1 MSDPVPGSNADR
13 SLVGSARRITKLAWP
28 VLVGQLSVVAFGT
41 IDTLL
46 VARFSS
52 LDLAALA
59 VGAAIYMTVFIGFMG
74 VVLAIGPIAGQL
86 FGARQYPQAGRQV
99 HQALWIALA
108 MGCIGS
114 TLLLL
119 PQPFLAIAQVTP
131 EVGAKLQG
139 YLTALAFSL
148 PAALLFTVYRG
159 FNTAVSRPKAVMVL
173 QLCGLALKVPLSV
186 ALVWGVPGFG
196 VPSLGVVGCGIAT
209 CIAMWAQLIAA
220 VVVLRRDAF
229 YDRFE
234 LWGRGLDAPDRPALR
249 TQLRLGLPIGA
260 TILIEVTGF
269 TFMAIFIAR
278 LGAVPVA
285 GHQIA
290 ANLVA
295 LLFMM
300 PLALANA
307 TSTLVAQ
314 RIGAQD
320 LRDARRLGW
329 HGLLIGCAV
338 AAVMGGTVF
347 LARVSVV
354 ALYTADAAV
363 AAVALSLVAWLA
375 LFHLADAAQA
385 IAGFVLRAY
394 RITVITLVVYVGAL
408 WGVGLFGGYVLAF
421 DTLGISPPGLT
432 GARGFWVA
440 ATAGLVI
447 AAVILCV
454 YMVRMLK
461 RQRVTAMSPR
471 AD

>member
-1 MSDPVPGSNADR
+1 MVSD
-13 SLVGSARRITKLAWP
+13 
-28 VLVGQLSVVAFGT
+28 
-41 IDTLL
+41 
-46 VARFSS
+46 
-52 LDLAALA
+52 
-59 VGAAIYMTVFIGFMG
+59 
-74 VVLAIGPIAGQL
+74 
-86 FGARQYPQAGRQV
+86 
-99 HQALWIALA
+99 
-108 MGCIGS
+108 GS
-114 TLLLL
+114 TLLLF
-119 PQPFLAIAQVTP
+119 PQPFLAIAQVSP

-148 PAALLFTVYRG
+148 PASLLFTVYRG

-173 QLCGLALKVPLSV
+173 QLCGLALKVPLSI
-186 ALVWGVPGFG
+186 ALVWGVPGLG
-196 VPSLGVVGCGIAT
+196 IPSLGVVGCGIAT

-220 VVVLRRDAF
+220 VVVLRRDPF

-338 AAVMGGTVF
+338 ATFMGGTVF
-347 LARVSVV
+347 LARESVV

-394 RITVITLVVYVGAL
+394 RVTVITLVVYVGAL

-421 DTLGISPPGLT
+421 DTLGNLFVSYRSIE
-432 GARGFWVA
+432 A
-440 ATAGLVI
+440 ATSAIVVVTSANGGVSFPTVAIVATGNATGLKPGFVTVDNSASSAFQNNVYVTYIQAEATDRVFI
-447 AAVILCV
+447 ATPSGF
-454 YMVRMLK
+454 K
-461 RQRVTAMSPR
+461 RA
-471 AD
+471 